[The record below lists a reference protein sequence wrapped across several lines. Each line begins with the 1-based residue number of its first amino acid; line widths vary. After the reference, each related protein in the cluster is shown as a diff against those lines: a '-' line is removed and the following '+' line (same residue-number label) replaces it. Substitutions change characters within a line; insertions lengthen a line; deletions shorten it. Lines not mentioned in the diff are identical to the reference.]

1 MTISG
6 TIIIRDDDAP
16 PITKGG
22 IWLPE
27 SMQTE
32 NNIGTV
38 LFVGAGK
45 DKKPPEVEVGDHVV
59 YMHKSHR
66 IRSFELEGEDVKRI
80 DFEDVFMIEKI

>member
-1 MTISG
+1 MTIAG
-6 TIIIRDDDAP
+6 TIIIRDNPTP

-32 NNIGTV
+32 NNIAEV
-38 LFVGAGK
+38 LFVGAAKG
-45 DKKPPEVEVGDHVV
+45 DKTPEVEVGGHVV

-66 IRSFELEGEDVKRI
+66 IRSFELEGENVKRI
-80 DFEDVFMIEKI
+80 NFEDVFMIEKK